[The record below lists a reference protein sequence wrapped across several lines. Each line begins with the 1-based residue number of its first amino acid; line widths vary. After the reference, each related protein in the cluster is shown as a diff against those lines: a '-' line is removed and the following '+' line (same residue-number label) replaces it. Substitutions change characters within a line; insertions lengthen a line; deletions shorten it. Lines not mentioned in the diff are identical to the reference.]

1 MWSLSICTIFNRSSS
16 QKYWT
21 RRIRQFQP
29 KNWNTINQSQPTTT
43 NNNRQQSTTID
54 NKQTNNFLVWIWIIE
69 SKSTNAF
76 RVRKSSRD
84 RTKVE
89 RYLGTVF
96 NIVRLFNGLDGPKIE
111 RAEAQEQP
119 PHQEWRRFVGSIRRR
134 VQRHASDV
142 RAEKAAALQTQTAPK
157 QSFSRKNSLTSVDT
171 SVGAN
176 ERNVNLDKGV
186 QKSESSS
193 SSSKKVGGSG
203 GGSDVVR
210 LRPSIS
216 FTRIRSSHTKCKEVK
231 QDDFLKATMRIFLVV
246 SPPVGKIQ
254 VKCNKQ
260 TDRQQQSSIF
270 NRELSR
276 WHFARN
282 ASMRSPFPTF
292 PLTVRFHYIR
302 PFYCNIYTFFI
313 N

>member
-1 MWSLSICTIFNRSSS
+1 M
-16 QKYWT
+16 
-21 RRIRQFQP
+21 
-29 KNWNTINQSQPTTT
+29 
-43 NNNRQQSTTID
+43 
-54 NKQTNNFLVWIWIIE
+54 
-69 SKSTNAF
+69 
-76 RVRKSSRD
+76 
-84 RTKVE
+84 
-89 RYLGTVF
+89 F

-111 RAEAQEQP
+111 RAETQEQP

-142 RAEKAAALQTQTAPK
+142 RAEKAAAPQTQTAPK

-171 SVGAN
+171 SVGAD

-254 VKCNKQ
+254 VK

-276 WHFARN
+276 
-282 ASMRSPFPTF
+282 
-292 PLTVRFHYIR
+292 
-302 PFYCNIYTFFI
+302 
-313 N
+313 

>member
-1 MWSLSICTIFNRSSS
+1 M
-16 QKYWT
+16 
-21 RRIRQFQP
+21 
-29 KNWNTINQSQPTTT
+29 
-43 NNNRQQSTTID
+43 
-54 NKQTNNFLVWIWIIE
+54 
-69 SKSTNAF
+69 
-76 RVRKSSRD
+76 
-84 RTKVE
+84 
-89 RYLGTVF
+89 
-96 NIVRLFNGLDGPKIE
+96 RLFNGLDGPKIE

-254 VKCNKQ
+254 VK

-276 WHFARN
+276 
-282 ASMRSPFPTF
+282 
-292 PLTVRFHYIR
+292 
-302 PFYCNIYTFFI
+302 
-313 N
+313 